1 MKYKDLLKLLI
12 KDLDNNLER
21 LDELQMQNIKSQQ
34 LEHSTSVR
42 ELTKGIEILKKHVV
56 EQINKS

>member
-1 MKYKDLLKLLI
+1 MKYKDLLHLLI

-21 LDELQMQNIKSQQ
+21 LDQHQIQNIQSQQ
-34 LEHSTSVR
+34 LEYSNAVR

-56 EQINKS
+56 KQVNKE